1 MDTTPRAK
9 PAARTIFVKG
19 LLNTLLGAIHI
30 LGTFT
35 FEASNIADR
44 GTPELRR
51 DYLVWFFGVG
61 VFILFTGIVDLL
73 CAKELESG
81 SRLAWRTSFA
91 SSAFVA
97 FLGACGVSLYGIS
110 PPLQLLLTGIVG
122 LVVLAASRKGFTAR

>member
-1 MDTTPRAK
+1 MDTTRRAK
-9 PAARTIFVKG
+9 RASRAIFVKG
-19 LLNTLLGAIHI
+19 FLNTLLGAIHI

-73 CAKELESG
+73 CAKELRSG
-81 SRLAWRTSFA
+81 SRLAWRTSIA

-97 FLGACGVSLYGIS
+97 FMGACGVSIYGIS

-122 LVVLAASRKGFTAR
+122 LAILVASRKEFSSP